1 MAEGLTG
8 AGDYQLEILDLI
20 TVAGLRVDLKAS
32 CFGLIIYEDLFSLT
46 LTGTIAISD
55 SVNLASFGPIIGQ
68 EYLYLKL
75 KLLHFQ
81 TQR

>member
-46 LTGTIAISD
+46 LNIEFSSSNVAG
-55 SVNLASFGPIIGQ
+55 
-68 EYLYLKL
+68 
-75 KLLHFQ
+75 LL
-81 TQR
+81 